1 MPETVDARTGALAS
15 LRPRVRIP
23 PSARDALV
31 RLTPVT
37 VGTWALGGFY
47 FSLMPALIRVATGA
61 TLPVV
66 GGLVVSALTLSGAL
80 SVLSLRSI
88 AAGRIVRGG
97 TVALALGVAVTL
109 AGVDRQVVSLML
121 AGTIVSGIG
130 FGAAF
135 SGTLRIAL
143 PIAAVGERAALMS
156 AFYVEGYLSFSVPAI
171 IAGLAVPLT
180 GLTTVAWAY
189 GSAVIALAVISMI
202 ATWGRD
208 LSASR

>member
-1 MPETVDARTGALAS
+1 
-15 LRPRVRIP
+15 
-23 PSARDALV
+23 
-31 RLTPVT
+31 
-37 VGTWALGGFY
+37 
-47 FSLMPALIRVATGA
+47 
-61 TLPVV
+61 V

-97 TVALALGVAVTL
+97 TIALSLGVAVTL
-109 AGVDRQVVSLML
+109 AGVDQQLVYLML

-130 FGAAF
+130 FGAVF
-135 SGTLRIAL
+135 SGTLRTVL
-143 PIAAVGERAALMS
+143 PIAAVDERAALMA

-171 IAGLAVPLT
+171 IAGLAVPLA